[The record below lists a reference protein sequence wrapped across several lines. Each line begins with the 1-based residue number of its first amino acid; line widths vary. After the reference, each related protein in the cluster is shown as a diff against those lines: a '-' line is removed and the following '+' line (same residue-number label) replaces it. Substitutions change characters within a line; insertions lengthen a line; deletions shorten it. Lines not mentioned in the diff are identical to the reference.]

1 MATEFGRIEDFIAFA
16 KEGKDVHATIALRK
30 PLVIQKVH
38 PDETEDM
45 KREIDMYLLIATY
58 TFRVEKEV
66 KKFSKVYMYEEVS
79 KGYMREEV
87 SKVYM
92 YGSLEESPDA
102 AKVNKS
108 IANARLKADYQRLRE
123 ANITFEEKYF

>member
-1 MATEFGRIEDFIAFA
+1 MATQFGRIEDFIALA
-16 KEGKDVHATIALRK
+16 KEGKNVYATIALRK
-30 PLVIQKVH
+30 PLVKQKVH

-66 KKFSKVYMYEEVS
+66 KKFSKVYMYEEAS
-79 KGYMREEV
+79 KGYTRKEV

>member
-1 MATEFGRIEDFIAFA
+1 MATEFGRIEDFIALA
-16 KEGKDVHATIALRK
+16 KEGKVGHATIALRK

-45 KREIDMYLLIATY
+45 KREIDMYLLIGTY

-66 KKFSKVYMYEEVS
+66 KKVSKVYMYEEVS
-79 KGYMREEV
+79 KGYMYEEV

-102 AKVNKS
+102 AKVNKN
-108 IANARLKADYQRLRE
+108 IANARLKADYRRLRE